1 MVEGVIM
8 DQAKW
13 VTDSFIAFSAYNVT
27 ELLKPTIVSY
37 YVQRF

>member
-13 VTDSFIAFSAYNVT
+13 LTDSFIAFSAYNVT
-27 ELLKPTIVSY
+27 EFPLSEKKKIK
-37 YVQRF
+37 